1 MCAQKTVLDCT
12 DLVFYLSDFMVD
24 SSAKEFFN
32 SQRLYR
38 GMLERFPGRYKKKNV
53 ESLKRLEEI
62 LKKLGGYI
70 LYMSSMK
77 MRNWDGIYNVRYE
90 SDEVFVSVNQC
101 MLVVFSEIDKEKKY
115 LTDTELIGAFKNF
128 FEC

>member
-1 MCAQKTVLDCT
+1 ML
-12 DLVFYLSDFMVD
+12 D

-32 SQRLYR
+32 SQRLFR
-38 GMLERFPGRYKKKNV
+38 EMIERFPGRYKNKKA
-53 ESLKRLEEI
+53 ESLKRLEDI

-70 LYMSSMK
+70 LYISSMK
-77 MRNWDGIYNVRYE
+77 MRNWDGTYNVRYE
-90 SDEVFVSVNQC
+90 DEVLCVRVNEC
-101 MLVVFSEIDKEKKY
+101 MLVVFREIDKEKKY